1 MEKINNPESNLS
13 TLNNCMVLLNHQNI
27 PINQF
32 FINLKSYRFNNEK
45 IDINKVE
52 NINIE
57 NIKFKLSQQ
66 LKEYFYVFQNDY
78 IIFNFSTFKIYS
90 VITQDYNKFNNL
102 SFNNLEDHKILFV
115 DNQEIQ
121 IYYNSLFSLNSYY
134 KSIKNKKCFDSK
146 VE

>member
-1 MEKINNPESNLS
+1 MEKINNSESNLS

-32 FINLKSYRFNNEK
+32 FINLKSYKFNNEK

-90 VITQDYNKFNNL
+90 VITQDYNKFNN
-102 SFNNLEDHKILFV
+102 I
-115 DNQEIQ
+115 
-121 IYYNSLFSLNSYY
+121 FS
-134 KSIKNKKCFDSK
+134 I
-146 VE
+146 